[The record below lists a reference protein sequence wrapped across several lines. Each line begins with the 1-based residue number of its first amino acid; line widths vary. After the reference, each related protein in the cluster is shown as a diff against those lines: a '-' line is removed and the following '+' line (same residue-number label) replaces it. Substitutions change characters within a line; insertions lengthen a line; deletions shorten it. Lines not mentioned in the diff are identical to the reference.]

1 MKVKTLFFGIARDIV
16 GENELLFDLDG
27 FKTIGDLEMVLIRQY
42 PDLSDIKNFA
52 FAVNEVYAD
61 RDYSIQQND
70 LIAILPPVSGG

>member
-27 FKTIGDLEMVLIRQY
+27 FKTIGDLEMLLIRQY

>member
-27 FKTIGDLEMVLIRQY
+27 IKTIGDLEMLLIRQY